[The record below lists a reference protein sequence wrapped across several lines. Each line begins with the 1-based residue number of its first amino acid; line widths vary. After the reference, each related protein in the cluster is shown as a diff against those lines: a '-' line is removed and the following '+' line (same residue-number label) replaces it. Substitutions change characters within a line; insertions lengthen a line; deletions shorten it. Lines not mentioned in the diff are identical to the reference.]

1 MPSQALLALLRA
13 YRKYDPA
20 AKSLIEVLFLYP
32 GVKALA
38 FHRVAHSLLKMGVP
52 FFPRA
57 LSEFSRFLTGIEI
70 HPAAQI
76 GARLIIDHGMGVVI
90 GETAVI
96 GDDVVIYQAV
106 TLGGVSLARS
116 KRHPT
121 IGNRVIIGAGAK
133 VLGNIS
139 IGDDCRIGANSVV
152 LQDVLPGSS
161 VAGIPAKIISRGDS

>member
-1 MPSQALLALLRA
+1 
-13 YRKYDPA
+13 
-20 AKSLIEVLFLYP
+20 
-32 GVKALA
+32 
-38 FHRVAHSLLKMGVP
+38 
-52 FFPRA
+52 
-57 LSEFSRFLTGIEI
+57 
-70 HPAAQI
+70 
-76 GARLIIDHGMGVVI
+76 
-90 GETAVI
+90 
-96 GDDVVIYQAV
+96 V